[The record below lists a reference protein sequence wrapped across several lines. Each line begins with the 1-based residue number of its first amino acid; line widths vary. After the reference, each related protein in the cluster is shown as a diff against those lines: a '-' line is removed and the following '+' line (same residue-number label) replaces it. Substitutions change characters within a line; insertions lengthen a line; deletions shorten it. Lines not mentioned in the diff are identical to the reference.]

1 MLTLKHKRGATLSY
15 GGAITD
21 DAGDA
26 VDLTGY
32 TVTSEVRSADRE
44 LVSTADITLAD
55 QGTSPG
61 VFTVEVSAADTADWT
76 AGARLL
82 FDVRVQSASARV
94 DYTETIA
101 IDVVERQTDP

>member
-1 MLTLKHKRGATLSY
+1 MLTVRHKRGATLSY
-15 GGAITD
+15 SGAITD

-32 TVTSEVRSADRE
+32 TLTSEVRSADRE
-44 LVSTADITLAD
+44 LVSTATITVATPSSGL
-55 QGTSPG
+55 
-61 VFTVEVSAADTADWT
+61 FTVEVSATDTAGWT